1 MKADNNEHALKHNP
15 ICVALDLSD
24 RAEIMALVEALETS
38 VGTLKVGLTA
48 FTSCGPELV
57 SELAQTADVFL
68 DLKLHDIPVQVA
80 GAVAA
85 AEALGPRFLTVH
97 ASGGRAMLE
106 AAAEAADEMEILAVT
121 VLTSLGGEDLA
132 DIGMDGT
139 ASDQVA
145 RLAELALSAGVAG
158 LVCSPL
164 EVEMLRAHFGPVSA
178 GGPVLIVPGIRP
190 QGSARGDQRRTMTPS
205 EALRAGADHIV
216 IGRPITGA
224 ADPLATAREILA
236 DVSGGAGF

>member
-24 RAEIMALVEALETS
+24 RAEIMALVEALDTS
-38 VGTLKVGLTA
+38 IGTLKVGLTA

-121 VLTSLGGEDLA
+121 VLTSLGGEDLS
-132 DIGMDGT
+132 DIGMDGS

-145 RLAELALSAGVAG
+145 RLAELALSAGAHG

-164 EVEMLRAHFGPVSA
+164 EVEMLRARFGPVSA
-178 GGPVLIVPGIRP
+178 GGPVLVVPGIRP
-190 QGSARGDQRRTMTPS
+190 QGSAQGDQRRTMTPS

-216 IGRPITGA
+216 IGRPITEA
-224 ADPLATAREILA
+224 PDPLAAARAILA
-236 DVSGGAGF
+236 GVSGGADF